1 MKRFGTAPSNSVTP
15 EAVAESMLSLVE
27 QEKYPGGSCLEVS
40 SAGSR
45 LLGVWDIAAPK
56 AAGTMPTR
64 EALAMSYAPILQRLK
79 DERAKL

>member
-1 MKRFGTAPSNSVTP
+1 M
-15 EAVAESMLSLVE
+15 
-27 QEKYPGGSCLEVS
+27 EVS